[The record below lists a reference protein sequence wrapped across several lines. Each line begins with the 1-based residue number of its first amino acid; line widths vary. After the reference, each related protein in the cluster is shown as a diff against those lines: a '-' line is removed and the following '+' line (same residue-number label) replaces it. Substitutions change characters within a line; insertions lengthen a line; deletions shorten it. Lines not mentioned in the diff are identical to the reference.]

1 MMDSEKQLL
10 EIISEKEEIL
20 RREAEKV
27 IRQAEEQLSQSRSKA
42 ALILDVAE
50 KEGKEA
56 ADVFFHE
63 EMEKLSAEICS
74 LKSAGVLEAEEMKNQ
89 GTSRIPR
96 AVSRIVTLV
105 TG

>member
-1 MMDSEKQLL
+1 MDSEKQLL
-10 EIISEKEEIL
+10 EIISEKEENL

-27 IRQAEEQLSQSRSKA
+27 IRQTEEQLSQSRNEA

-56 ADVFFHE
+56 AERFYHE
-63 EMEKLSAEICS
+63 EMDTLSAEICS
-74 LKSAGVLEAEEMKNQ
+74 LKSAGVQEAERIRAL

-96 AVSRIVTLV
+96 AVTRIITLV

>member
-42 ALILDVAE
+42 ALILDLAE
-50 KEGKEA
+50 KEGKDA
-56 ADVFFHE
+56 AEGFFHE
-63 EMEKLSAEICS
+63 EMEKLSAEICN
-74 LKSAGVLEAEEMKNQ
+74 LKSTGVQKAEEMRVQ
-89 GTSRIPR
+89 GTSRIPQ

-105 TG
+105 TE